1 MSVATTNRQSA
12 VTNRR
17 PQEAVTVS
25 DGFEAIYDAYH
36 GRIFGLA
43 YRMMGNADEALD
55 VTQDAFI
62 SAYQNLDKLKPQRRP
77 GSDDIDG
84 VYLSAW
90 LHRIATNKCI
100 DALRQRKRRAGVDWD
115 TFVATSPASTDSDV
129 YPEAFTMDRERD
141 ARIQRV
147 LDQMSP
153 NYRMALLLHEYQGLS
168 VREVAHAMGRTESAV
183 KSLLFRARE
192 QFRALHELEEV
203 LQVAA

>member
-1 MSVATTNRQSA
+1 MSVATTHRKSA
-12 VTNRR
+12 IVNRR
-17 PQEAVTVS
+17 RDAVTVD

-36 GRIFGLA
+36 GRLYGLA

-62 SAYQNLDKLKPQRRP
+62 SAYQNLHKLAPRRDS
-77 GSDDIDG
+77 GAGREG

-90 LHRIATNKCI
+90 LHRIVTNKCI

-115 TFVATSPASTDSDV
+115 TFMATAPATPDAAV
-129 YPEAFTMDRERD
+129 YPEAFALDRERETL
-141 ARIQRV
+141 IQEI

-153 NYRMALLLHEYQGLS
+153 NYRAALLLHEYHGLP
-168 VREVAHAMGRTESAV
+168 VREVAQALGRTESAT

-192 QFRALHELEEV
+192 QFRSLYGLDRALQE
-203 LQVAA
+203 AA